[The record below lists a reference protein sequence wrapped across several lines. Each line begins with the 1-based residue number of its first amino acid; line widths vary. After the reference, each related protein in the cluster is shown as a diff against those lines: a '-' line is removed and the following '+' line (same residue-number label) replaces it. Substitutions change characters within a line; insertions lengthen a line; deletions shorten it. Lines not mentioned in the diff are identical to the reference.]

1 MLPRFTVAEKKDKL
15 IALANCFKPFA
26 TLYEVGGAVRD
37 ELLGIDCFDVDV
49 CAQLVV
55 DDVKKILSNTD
66 FVVSDRNLRMGTVHI
81 SSGDFVCEYTT
92 FRTDS
97 YDVSSGEHTP
107 KDVRFTTDM
116 NLDAKRRD
124 FKCNALYK
132 DVLTGEIVDLLGG
145 VEDVK
150 NKIVSTAD
158 EPEIVFEAD
167 GLRILRMV
175 RFAAELGFDVEKNT
189 YEVAKKNAW
198 RVKDIAV
205 ERIRDE
211 LEKIFVADTKHPE
224 LNLKD
229 AHVRGLRMLDDLGLV
244 DMLLPELASLKGLE
258 QPKKYHMYDAYEHT
272 VKAFECAPPRL
283 RFAALLHDIG
293 KAESIKSTG
302 NMHSHAQIGAELAD
316 GICKRFKLPNSERKR
331 LVKIVALH
339 MTDIKGD
346 VPKGKLRRFVVEN
359 FDVIRDLCDFMD
371 ADSIAHKGESGR
383 SDAIRRVVKEIE
395 DDGTPLRVKDL
406 KISGQDLVNMGVDE
420 KTRGKILE
428 ELWLDTAENPAL
440 NDREKAIDYV
450 ENKRKDN
457 RD

>member
-1 MLPRFTVAEKKDKL
+1 MFACLLPRFTVAEKKDKL

-158 EPEIVFEAD
+158 GPEIVFEAD

-211 LEKIFVADTKHPE
+211 LEKIFVADAKHPE

-258 QPKKYHMYDAYEHT
+258 
-272 VKAFECAPPRL
+272 
-283 RFAALLHDIG
+283 
-293 KAESIKSTG
+293 
-302 NMHSHAQIGAELAD
+302 
-316 GICKRFKLPNSERKR
+316 
-331 LVKIVALH
+331 
-339 MTDIKGD
+339 
-346 VPKGKLRRFVVEN
+346 
-359 FDVIRDLCDFMD
+359 
-371 ADSIAHKGESGR
+371 
-383 SDAIRRVVKEIE
+383 
-395 DDGTPLRVKDL
+395 
-406 KISGQDLVNMGVDE
+406 
-420 KTRGKILE
+420 
-428 ELWLDTAENPAL
+428 
-440 NDREKAIDYV
+440 
-450 ENKRKDN
+450 
-457 RD
+457 

>member
-1 MLPRFTVAEKKDKL
+1 MLPRFTVAEKKGKL

-116 NLDAKRRD
+116 DLDARRRD

-211 LEKIFVADTKHPE
+211 LEKIFVADAKHPE

-258 QPKKYHMYDAYEHT
+258 QPKNTIYTTRTSIQSK
-272 VKAFECAPPRL
+272 RL
-283 RFAALLHDIG
+283 SALL
-293 KAESIKSTG
+293 
-302 NMHSHAQIGAELAD
+302 
-316 GICKRFKLPNSERKR
+316 
-331 LVKIVALH
+331 
-339 MTDIKGD
+339 
-346 VPKGKLRRFVVEN
+346 
-359 FDVIRDLCDFMD
+359 RD
-371 ADSIAHKGESGR
+371 
-383 SDAIRRVVKEIE
+383 
-395 DDGTPLRVKDL
+395 
-406 KISGQDLVNMGVDE
+406 
-420 KTRGKILE
+420 
-428 ELWLDTAENPAL
+428 
-440 NDREKAIDYV
+440 
-450 ENKRKDN
+450 
-457 RD
+457 

>member
-1 MLPRFTVAEKKDKL
+1 MAEKKDKL

-175 RFAAELGFDVEKNT
+175 RFAAELGFDVKKNT

-258 QPKKYHMYDAYEHT
+258 QPKKYHIYDAYEHT

-293 KAESIKSTG
+293 KAESIKRNG
-302 NMHSHAQIGAELAD
+302 NMHAHAEIGAQIAD
-316 GICKRFKLPNSERKR
+316 EICKRFKFSTAERKKI
-331 LVKIVALH
+331 VKLVALH
-339 MTDIKGD
+339 MTDLKGD
-346 VPKGKLRRFVVEN
+346 MSEAKLRRFVAIN
-359 FDVIRDLCDFMD
+359 QDVVYDLCDLAD
-371 ADSIAHKGESGR
+371 ADALASCGRLDKENRIRQIANEMR
-383 SDAIRRVVKEIE
+383 I
-395 DDGTPLRVKDL
+395 DGTPLCVKDL
-406 KISGQDLVNMGVDE
+406 KVDGNDLVALGVDE
-420 KTRGKILE
+420 KQRGKLLE
-428 ELWLDTAENPAL
+428 ELWLDTVMNPDLIDRDKAL
-440 NDREKAIDYV
+440 AYLKKKKKSV
-450 ENKRKDN
+450 
-457 RD
+457 

>member
-1 MLPRFTVAEKKDKL
+1 MAEKENVLKS
-15 IALANCFKPFA
+15 LAICFKPFA
-26 TLYEVGGAVRD
+26 TLYQVGGAVRD
-37 ELLGIDCFDVDV
+37 ELLGIECFDIDV
-49 CAQLVV
+49 CAKLKVE
-55 DDVKKILSNTD
+55 DVKKILSNTD
-66 FVVSDRNLRMGTVHI
+66 FVVSDKNLRMGTVHI
-81 SSGDFVCEYTT
+81 SCGDFVCEYTT

-97 YDVSSGEHTP
+97 YDVSSGGHTP
-107 KDVRFTTDM
+107 KDVRFTLDM
-116 NLDAKRRD
+116 SLDARRRD

-132 DVLTGEIVDLLGG
+132 DILTGKILDLLGG
-145 VEDVK
+145 TEDVK
-150 NKIVSTAD
+150 NKIISTAD
-158 EPEIVFEAD
+158 EPNIVFEAD

-175 RFAAELGFDVEKNT
+175 RFAAELGFGVESNT
-189 YEVAKKNAW
+189 FEIAKKNAW

-211 LEKIFVADTKHPE
+211 LEKIFVADTKHPR

-229 AHVRGLRMLDDLGLV
+229 AHVRGLAMLDELGLV
-244 DMLLPELASLKGLE
+244 DMLFPELATLKDLE
-258 QPKKYHMYDAYEHT
+258 QPKKYHLYDAYKHSL
-272 VKAFECAPPRL
+272 KAFECAPPRL

-293 KAESIKSTG
+293 KTESIKSTG

-339 MTDIKGD
+339 MTDVKGD
-346 VPKGKLRRFVVEN
+346 MPKGKLRRFVVEN

-395 DDGTPLRVKDL
+395 NDGTPLRVKDL

>member
-1 MLPRFTVAEKKDKL
+1 MLLRFTVAEKKGKL

-175 RFAAELGFDVEKNT
+175 RFAAELGFYVEKT
-189 YEVAKKNAW
+189 PTKSQRKTHGAS
-198 RVKDIAV
+198 
-205 ERIRDE
+205 
-211 LEKIFVADTKHPE
+211 KI
-224 LNLKD
+224 
-229 AHVRGLRMLDDLGLV
+229 
-244 DMLLPELASLKGLE
+244 LPSNEYATSLKRFSLRT
-258 QPKKYHMYDAYEHT
+258 QSIPSLTSKTHT
-272 VKAFECAPPRL
+272 
-283 RFAALLHDIG
+283 
-293 KAESIKSTG
+293 
-302 NMHSHAQIGAELAD
+302 
-316 GICKRFKLPNSERKR
+316 SE
-331 LVKIVALH
+331 V
-339 MTDIKGD
+339 
-346 VPKGKLRRFVVEN
+346 
-359 FDVIRDLCDFMD
+359 
-371 ADSIAHKGESGR
+371 
-383 SDAIRRVVKEIE
+383 
-395 DDGTPLRVKDL
+395 
-406 KISGQDLVNMGVDE
+406 
-420 KTRGKILE
+420 
-428 ELWLDTAENPAL
+428 
-440 NDREKAIDYV
+440 
-450 ENKRKDN
+450 
-457 RD
+457 